1 MSPYIEIKAEGRN
14 ATWIP
19 VAILLSQELWT
30 LGKKCKN
37 CVKLITLK
45 IALMYW
51 LLSFCLSIGLQKNL
65 KKTWMLVLR
74 GSKARQC
81 WEDSTLPGI
90 LAQGGQNGKS
100 ESWLL
105 SELSTAAEGRGGRKE
120 LAHVISSSPG
130 PRTHSLQQP
139 LIPACVFILSPSFL
153 HLRGSHSLPVP
164 VKA

>member
-1 MSPYIEIKAEGRN
+1 MFTFVFQQTHVRWGYATLMVWLGGSVFIEESPSEWISMSPYIEIKAEGRN

-37 CVKLITLK
+37 CVKSITLK

-74 GSKARQC
+74 GSKARQVLGRQHPP
-81 WEDSTLPGI
+81 WHPGP
-90 LAQGGQNGKS
+90 GRS
-100 ESWLL
+100 EWQEWVMVALRVEHSSWR
-105 SELSTAAEGRGGRKE
+105 ERWKKG
-120 LAHVISSSPG
+120 ISS
-130 PRTHSLQQP
+130 RD
-139 LIPACVFILSPSFL
+139 
-153 HLRGSHSLPVP
+153 
-164 VKA
+164 